1 MAGSAL
7 PPLGFI
13 GLGLMGQPITLRL
26 LAAGYPVA
34 VWNRTAS
41 RTRAVTQAGAVAVES
56 PAAVA
61 RAAQV
66 VFLCVS
72 DTAAVEEVV
81 FGAQGIREEATGD
94 RLLVDLS
101 SIQPDATR
109 EMAQRLAA
117 ETGMHW
123 VDSPVSGGVR
133 GAEQGTLAVMAGG
146 DAADVDRVRPMMA
159 HLAQRF
165 THMGPSGAGQTTKLC
180 NQVIV
185 GCTLAVLAEA
195 TRLAMDA
202 GIDAA
207 RLPECLK
214 GGFADSIPMQLF
226 VPRMVAGEFEPAST
240 RIKTILKD
248 VDTARDVGRET
259 NTTLPMTALAS
270 ELYRSLVAAG
280 QAEGDL
286 SRLITLYPSG
296 SPGR

>member
-1 MAGSAL
+1 M
-7 PPLGFI
+7 
-13 GLGLMGQPITLRL
+13 GLPITLRL
-26 LAAGYPVA
+26 LGAGYSVS
-34 VWNRTAS
+34 VWNRTRS
-41 RTRAVTQAGAVAVES
+41 RTAAVTDAGALAVES

-61 RAAQV
+61 GAAQI

-72 DTAAVEEVV
+72 DTAAVEQVV
-81 FGAQGIREEATGD
+81 FGPQGIREGTSAD
-94 RLLVDLS
+94 KLLMDLS
-101 SIQPDATR
+101 SIRPDATR

-117 ETGMHW
+117 ETGMRW

-133 GAEQGTLAVMAGG
+133 GAEQGTLAIMAGG
-146 DAADVDRVRPMMA
+146 DAADVERVRPIMG
-159 HLAQRF
+159 HLSQRF
-165 THMGPSGAGQTTKLC
+165 THMGPTGAGQTTKLC

-259 NTTLPMTALAS
+259 NTALPMTALAS

-286 SRLITLYPSG
+286 SRLITLHPAG
-296 SPGR
+296 SPG